1 MDLIQI
7 NLACQT
13 KKNLTE
19 TKKELEKYVN
29 DETSYEAISL
39 AYIFLKKAKEK
50 KLDKC
55 FGDISARKKG
65 KKTNKPLIIIRGLF
79 PNKFK
84 ANTETKYAKILSY
97 ADANEW
103 ALEELIEQLNEK
115 GIARIHQKYL
125 EQEGADSIKKLE
137 GFTKKKTYSVTKYK
151 GNSGNSG
158 DFIVLFGKKTANSVK
173 FYEGTTNPRIVK
185 MVMRELGLIEPDKK
199 KKKFSV

>member
-1 MDLIQI
+1 M
-7 NLACQT
+7 
-13 KKNLTE
+13 
-19 TKKELEKYVN
+19 
-29 DETSYEAISL
+29 
-39 AYIFLKKAKEK
+39 AYIFLKKAKGK

-55 FGDISARKKG
+55 FGDVSARKKG

-115 GIARIHQKYL
+115 GIARIHQEYL
-125 EQEGADSIKKLE
+125 EQEGAEPINKLTE
-137 GFTKKKTYSVTKYK
+137 FTKKKTYSVTKYK
-151 GNSGNSG
+151 DNSGN
-158 DFIVLFGKKTANSVK
+158 FIVLFGKTTANSVK

>member
-7 NLACQT
+7 NLACQN
-13 KKNLTE
+13 KRLIDIKR
-19 TKKELEKYVN
+19 ELQKYTN
-29 DETSYEAISL
+29 GASNYEAICL
-39 AYIFLKKAKEK
+39 AYIFLEKAKEK

-115 GIARIHQKYL
+115 GIARIHQEYL

-151 GNSGNSG
+151 GNSGN
-158 DFIVLFGKKTANSVK
+158 FIVLFGKTTANSVK